1 MKQLATL
8 LLLCLFL
15 GSTLTNATP
24 YYPNGVPSIGP
35 LQGGV
40 TFWGQTIEGDHL
52 DGTSYYAN
60 FKIKLPTKQIL
71 SLDVSADK
79 TSYYGTKSRTTSTH
93 SFSIQ
98 NDIKNFAGEFNLCI
112 FNPNEEVIKKNYKGS
127 LNVPD
132 TGTYFTNYKPFD
144 FSEAKENAKIA
155 LELIVTDGKAI
166 YVVLDKQPTK
176 DLLFIA
182 KSFPDS
188 N

>member
-1 MKQLATL
+1 MKQLAT

-15 GSTLTNATP
+15 GSTLTSATP
-24 YYPNGVPSIGP
+24 YYPNGIPNIGP
-35 LQGGV
+35 LKGEI
-40 TFWGQTIEGDHL
+40 TFWGGEGENEEHF
-52 DGTSYYAN
+52 DGTGYEAKYD
-60 FKIKLPTKQIL
+60 IKLPTKEVVKITI
-71 SLDVSADK
+71 SAEITNYQK
-79 TSYYGTKSRTTSTH
+79 SGTKSTH

-98 NDIKNFAGEFNLCI
+98 NNIKEFTGEFNLCI
-112 FNPNEEVIKKNYKGS
+112 LNPNEEVIKKNYKGS

-144 FSEAKENAKIA
+144 FSEATENAKIA

-166 YVVLDKQPTK
+166 YVVLGKQPTK

>member
-35 LQGGV
+35 LQGGA
-40 TFWGQTIEGDHL
+40 TFWGKTIEGDHL

-79 TSYYGTKSRTTSTH
+79 TSYSDKTGNKSTH

-144 FSEAKENAKIA
+144 FSEAKENTKIA
-155 LELIVTDGKAI
+155 LELILTNGETTYI
-166 YVVLDKQPTK
+166 ILDDQTTT

-182 KSFPDS
+182 KSFPD
-188 N
+188 

>member
-8 LLLCLFL
+8 LFFLFL
-15 GSTLTNATP
+15 GSTLASATP
-24 YYPNGVPSIGP
+24 YYPNGIPSIGP

-40 TFWGQTIEGDHL
+40 TFWGQTPEGEYL
-52 DGTSYYAN
+52 DGTSYSAN
-60 FKIKLPTKQIL
+60 YKIILPTKQLLPTDI
-71 SLDVSADK
+71 SADK
-79 TSYYGTKSRTTSTH
+79 TSYSGKTGNKSTH

-112 FNPNEEVIKKNYKGS
+112 LNPNEEVIKKNYKGS
-127 LNVPD
+127 LNIPN
-132 TGTYFTNYKPFD
+132 TGTYFTNYKSFD
-144 FSEAKENAKIA
+144 FSEAKENTKIA
-155 LELIVTDGKAI
+155 LELILTNGETTYI
-166 YVVLDKQPTK
+166 ILDNQTTK

>member
-79 TSYYGTKSRTTSTH
+79 TSYSDKTGNKSTH

-144 FSEAKENAKIA
+144 FSEAKENTKIA
-155 LELIVTDGKAI
+155 LELILTNGETTYI
-166 YVVLDKQPTK
+166 ILDDQTTT

-182 KSFPDS
+182 KSFPD
-188 N
+188 